1 MLRLS
6 LVGALLGIA
15 SSASADPLPLTG
27 EALRQELVGSL
38 LEIDTPLAG
47 VVIPVRVSANG
58 LVSGEAGPLASTLG
72 AAHDRGRWWIN
83 NDRLCVKWFR
93 WFEAQTRCITV
104 EHEGAKIYWKEEGGE
119 SGTATIIKSSPEL
132 AKVDPP
138 LIEAV
143 QPSTPSTSPPPS
155 SEASVAIGSVPA
167 PPTDSTEPMRF
178 AAVDLF
184 AGLLPAST
192 VEPEPYKLG
201 VGTSEPPK
209 TVTPLPVAEKDQ
221 PSPSPQIAMKGSKPI
236 VTPMPSFRVTRVA
249 VDDALIIRSGPSEY
263 HPSVGVIPPDGKG
276 VLIVGD
282 CRDVWCPVRHQR
294 SKGWV
299 NRYYLADENPSPR
312 ADGAM
317 TASDR

>member
-15 SSASADPLPLTG
+15 SAAWAGPVPLTG
-27 EALRQELVGSL
+27 DALRRELVGSL

-47 VVIPVRVSANG
+47 VVIPVRVSGDG

-72 AAHDRGRWWIN
+72 AAHDRGRWWIS

-104 EHEGAKIYWKEEGGE
+104 EHEGAKIYWREEGGE
-119 SGTATIIKSSPEL
+119 SGTAMITKSSPEP

-138 LIEAV
+138 TLIEANL
-143 QPSTPSTSPPPS
+143 PSTPSTSPPPS
-155 SEASVAIGSVPA
+155 SEASVEVASVPT
-167 PPTDSTEPMRF
+167 PPTVSAEPMRF
-178 AAVDLF
+178 AAVDLI
-184 AGLLPAST
+184 AGLLPAPT
-192 VEPEPYKLG
+192 VELEPNKLG

-209 TVTPLPVAEKDQ
+209 TVTTPLPVAAKDQ
-221 PSPSPQIAMKGSKPI
+221 TPPPPQIATQAPKPT

-249 VDDALIIRSGPSEY
+249 MDDALIIRSGPSEY

-276 VLIVGD
+276 VLIVGV
-282 CRDVWCPVRHQR
+282 CRDLWCPVRHR
-294 SKGWV
+294 HSIGWV
-299 NRYYLADENPSPR
+299 NRYYLADDSVSSEN
-312 ADGAM
+312 AM
-317 TASDR
+317 MARER